1 MNHWTACAAHT
12 IQLSVKKALKIN
24 NEIKALVLRARRLIL
39 FFKTPKQWERLE
51 NVQKKLNYTQILKPI
66 LDVKTR
72 WNSTYMAW
80 NRLICL
86 KNAILDLIKD
96 MEIDSDRDMIL
107 KD

>member
-1 MNHWTACAAHT
+1 M
-12 IQLSVKKALKIN
+12 
-24 NEIKALVLRARRLIL
+24 
-39 FFKTPKQWERLE
+39 
-51 NVQKKLNYTQILKPI
+51 NYTQILKPI

-96 MEIDSDRDMIL
+96 MEIDSDRDVRYDFKRSKKNII
-107 KD
+107 KQ